1 MGDVVH
7 AVPVVEDIK
16 RFISDAEIDWLV
28 EDSFAD
34 IPRHVAGVSEV
45 IECSVR
51 KWKKR
56 IFEKSTRDQIKAL
69 REKLRGKHYDLVID
83 LQGLIKSAVLA
94 SWTNAPVAGYDR
106 RSGKEPLAT
115 ILYSVKSS
123 VDRQKSAVDRCREL
137 AAKSLGYDL
146 QAAFSFSAIPA
157 ARRNFG
163 LKKNGLN
170 SEANSFAEA
179 RRSCSSGALR
189 KKKSEFCAF
198 RQDSA
203 QLPRFPSVCRSDS

>member
-1 MGDVVH
+1 MRVLIVKTTSMGDVVH

-56 IFEKSTRDQIKAL
+56 IFEKSTRGQIKAL
-69 REKLRGKHYDLVID
+69 CEKLRSKHYDLVID

-94 SWTNAPVAGYDR
+94 SWTNEVDG
-106 RSGKEPLAT
+106 GK
-115 ILYSVKSS
+115 
-123 VDRQKSAVDRCREL
+123 
-137 AAKSLGYDL
+137 G
-146 QAAFSFSAIPA
+146 
-157 ARRNFG
+157 
-163 LKKNGLN
+163 
-170 SEANSFAEA
+170 SFADEVRNKDAIYHGIEGGKNHHGYGGQREA
-179 RRSCSSGALR
+179 H
-189 KKKSEFCAF
+189 KSREAIVAVHIF
-198 RQDSA
+198 RHE
-203 QLPRFPSVCRSDS
+203 

>member
-1 MGDVVH
+1 MRVLIVKTTSMGDVVH

-56 IFEKSTRDQIKAL
+56 IFEKSTRGQIKAL
-69 REKLRGKHYDLVID
+69 CEKLRSKHYDLVID

-94 SWTNAPVAGYDR
+94 SWTNAPVAGYDW

-115 ILYSVKSS
+115 VLYSIKSS

-137 AAKSLGYDL
+137 AAKSLGYDFGSTKP
-146 QAAFSFSAIPA
+146 QF
-157 ARRNFG
+157 NFKFEG
-163 LKKNGLN
+163 
-170 SEANSFAEA
+170 S
-179 RRSCSSGALR
+179 
-189 KKKSEFCAF
+189 
-198 RQDSA
+198 
-203 QLPRFPSVCRSDS
+203 P

>member
-83 LQGLIKSAVLA
+83 FK
-94 SWTNAPVAGYDR
+94 D
-106 RSGKEPLAT
+106 
-115 ILYSVKSS
+115 
-123 VDRQKSAVDRCREL
+123 
-137 AAKSLGYDL
+137 
-146 QAAFSFSAIPA
+146 
-157 ARRNFG
+157 
-163 LKKNGLN
+163 
-170 SEANSFAEA
+170 
-179 RRSCSSGALR
+179 
-189 KKKSEFCAF
+189 
-198 RQDSA
+198 
-203 QLPRFPSVCRSDS
+203 

>member
-94 SWTNAPVAGYDR
+94 SWTNAPVAAHFSPTSPTAPNNGN
-106 RSGKEPLAT
+106 STL
-115 ILYSVKSS
+115 KSS
-123 VDRQKSAVDRCREL
+123 MRKGLSSPCNNTL
-137 AAKSLGYDL
+137 AAIG
-146 QAAFSFSAIPA
+146 
-157 ARRNFG
+157 
-163 LKKNGLN
+163 
-170 SEANSFAEA
+170 
-179 RRSCSSGALR
+179 SGGVY
-189 KKKSEFCAF
+189 STPGF
-198 RQDSA
+198 R
-203 QLPRFPSVCRSDS
+203 

>member
-1 MGDVVH
+1 MRLWPDTIAVRGRSLWLRFFIPLSPRSIGRNPRLTAVVNWRLK
-7 AVPVVEDIK
+7 V
-16 RFISDAEIDWLV
+16 W
-28 EDSFAD
+28 
-34 IPRHVAGVSEV
+34 
-45 IECSVR
+45 
-51 KWKKR
+51 
-56 IFEKSTRDQIKAL
+56 
-69 REKLRGKHYDLVID
+69 
-83 LQGLIKSAVLA
+83 
-94 SWTNAPVAGYDR
+94 
-106 RSGKEPLAT
+106 AT
-115 ILYSVKSS
+115 ISV
-123 VDRQKSAVDRCREL
+123 QQNL
-137 AAKSLGYDL
+137 NLTLSLKVLRNL

-203 QLPRFPSVCRSDS
+203 QLPRFPSVCRSDSWWKRFPLLTPWSVWTPVWRICPQQWGGRPSGSFVTTRLNWFRWSERAKRKLSAE

>member
-34 IPRHVAGVSEV
+34 IPRHVAGVAEV

-69 REKLRGKHYDLVID
+69 RDVKANFEASDQKLLKADEMVGENL
-83 LQGLIKSAVLA
+83 
-94 SWTNAPVAGYDR
+94 T
-106 RSGKEPLAT
+106 
-115 ILYSVKSS
+115 VKKLTHGNPSIRKMIE
-123 VDRQKSAVDRCREL
+123 DAREE
-137 AAKSLGYDL
+137 
-146 QAAFSFSAIPA
+146 
-157 ARRNFG
+157 N
-163 LKKNGLN
+163 
-170 SEANSFAEA
+170 
-179 RRSCSSGALR
+179 
-189 KKKSEFCAF
+189 
-198 RQDSA
+198 
-203 QLPRFPSVCRSDS
+203 

>member
-56 IFEKSTRDQIKAL
+56 IFEKSTRGQIKAL
-69 REKLRGKHYDLVID
+69 CEKLRSKHYDLVID

-94 SWTNAPVAGYDR
+94 SWTNAPVAGYFRLLRIR
-106 RSGKEPLAT
+106 RTPSPAVRRKLVQGGRGEVGARHKERTYSTNKKTHQNGTTGCIKYQYFVSLYGNK
-115 ILYSVKSS
+115 IL
-123 VDRQKSAVDRCREL
+123 
-137 AAKSLGYDL
+137 SL
-146 QAAFSFSAIPA
+146 QH
-157 ARRNFG
+157 
-163 LKKNGLN
+163 
-170 SEANSFAEA
+170 
-179 RRSCSSGALR
+179 
-189 KKKSEFCAF
+189 
-198 RQDSA
+198 
-203 QLPRFPSVCRSDS
+203 